1 MRGKIVWGLIVGS
14 LLGGA
19 LGWAWY
25 RRAVRKRAAEGA
37 GEDRFFCALRLVEG
51 DEQGL
56 NSGSWRADVAHVT
69 AGRIRIEGNSFPVL
83 GVNSAVSRPPTFRES
98 MTVPIDSR
106 IYPARGTRCRLELA
120 VHPDDLPALL
130 TALLPDDAAV
140 EPPAHDRRR

>member
-1 MRGKIVWGLIVGS
+1 MRGEIVWGVIVGG
-14 LLGGA
+14 LLGDA

-25 RRAVRKRAAEGA
+25 RRTVRKRAAEGA
-37 GEDRFFCALRLVEG
+37 AEDRFFCALRLVDG

-56 NSGSWRADVAHVT
+56 NSGSWRADIAHVT
-69 AGRIRIEGNSFPVL
+69 PGRIRIEGNNFPVRE
-83 GVNSAVSRPPTFRES
+83 VNPAVSRTPTFRES

-106 IYPARGTRCRLELA
+106 IYPALGTRCRFELA

-140 EPPAHDRRR
+140 GQLP